1 MEFITI
7 FLSGLLGLLTPAGLV
22 VDKAAENAIRS
33 QFVKAEQLQV
43 RVDNAPTHQLLQGKI
58 NRVRIAGRSLQ
69 LKYQDIRVAAL
80 ELETDA
86 LKLDTHSRG
95 KRPKLKQPLQAGV
108 RLVLTEADVNKILQS
123 PELLARFRKLNIVSR
138 SSTNTD
144 SNPAYYFS
152 NPEVKFLAN
161 NRVSLQVEIREE
173 GNTQPLLASLETGV
187 NIVRGRQLQ
196 LINPVAQV
204 NEEQIPPR
212 FIDVIVNNFNQRLNL
227 RSLEA
232 NGLLMRI
239 LQLNMKPGELEIA
252 AFVRVEPSS
261 KFLNVKL

>member
-1 MEFITI
+1 MEFLTI
-7 FLSGLLGLLTPAGLV
+7 FLSGLLGLITPAGLV
-22 VDKAAENAIRS
+22 VDKTAENAVRS
-33 QFVKAEQLQV
+33 LFAKTGQLQV
-43 RVDNAPTHQLLQGKI
+43 RIDNVPTHQLLQGRI

-69 LKYQDIRVAAL
+69 LKHQDIRIAAL

-86 LKLDTHSRG
+86 LQLDIHSPG
-95 KRPKLKQPLQAGV
+95 KRPKLKQPIQAAL
-108 RLVLTEADVNKILQS
+108 RLVITETDVNKILQS
-123 PELLARFRKLNIVSR
+123 PEFLARFRKLNIISR

-144 SNPAYYFS
+144 SNPGYYFA
-152 NPEVKFLAN
+152 NAKVKFLPK

-173 GNTQPLLASLETGV
+173 GNAQPLLAKLETGV
-187 NIVRGRQLQ
+187 NIVKGRQLQ
-196 LINPVAQV
+196 LINPVAKV
-204 NEEQIPPR
+204 NEEQVPPQ
-212 FIDVIVNNFNQRLNL
+212 FIDVIVNNFNQRLDL